1 LSYAFQD
8 LLPGNHCWGCG
19 PEVEDGLKIR
29 SFWDGDK
36 ATCTWTPRLE
46 FAAGPKHIVYGGTIA
61 SVIDCHSIFTAIAET
76 YKKEGREVGDGDIIW
91 YVTASLKI
99 TYKKPTPID
108 QPLTMTAN
116 VTELGERKALIHCS
130 LFSGG
135 IETATG
141 EMVAVRVSNDWY
153 YADSKE

>member
-1 LSYAFQD
+1 M
-8 LLPGNHCWGCG
+8 
-19 PEVEDGLKIR
+19 
-29 SFWDGDK
+29 
-36 ATCTWTPRLE
+36 
-46 FAAGPKHIVYGGTIA
+46 
-61 SVIDCHSIFTAIAET
+61 IDCHSIFTAIAET
-76 YKKEGREVGDGDIIW
+76 YKKEGREVGEGDIIW

-99 TYKKPTPID
+99 TYEKPTPID

-130 LFSGG
+130 LVSGG